1 VSLPTPATPEPT
13 RTPDWTPF
21 VTKGAPINAEYR
33 RVGST
38 VHYRFVGDDGEMIG
52 TYEVDTP
59 PMNLKATLDLIDV
72 LTAEYREERDHLA
85 ALLDGVLADD
95 PAAIRDAA
103 AWLAAN
109 RPEVD
114 G

>member
-1 VSLPTPATPEPT
+1 MPPTPTHTSRAGDGSEATTLADAYAAIEEAI
-13 RTPDWTPF
+13 DNVWTMS
-21 VTKGAPINAEYR
+21 AEHILTGNPSR
-33 RVGST
+33 AED
-38 VHYRFVGDDGEMIG
+38 RFTAVAH
-52 TYEVDTP
+52 
-59 PMNLKATLDLIDV
+59 L
-72 LTAEYREERDHLA
+72 LTHLA

-109 RPEVD
+109 RPKVD

>member
-1 VSLPTPATPEPT
+1 MSEFTDLL
-13 RTPDWTPF
+13 
-21 VTKGAPINAEYR
+21 R
-33 RVGST
+33 RAADEFCDGPYAGFGEESR
-38 VHYRFVGDDGEMIG
+38 HSELLSAAADD
-52 TYEVDTP
+52 
-59 PMNLKATLDLIDV
+59 L
-72 LTAEYREERDHLA
+72 DHLA

-95 PAAIRDAA
+95 AAAIRDAA

>member
-1 VSLPTPATPEPT
+1 MGLNPKGPPMPPTPTHT
-13 RTPDWTPF
+13 SRT
-21 VTKGAPINAEYR
+21 G
-33 RVGST
+33 
-38 VHYRFVGDDGEMIG
+38 
-52 TYEVDTP
+52 DTP
-59 PMNLKATLDLIDV
+59 PYLDFTDLLYALRQEAPLGHWSDGEQAAEIIESLATLANTYRDRV
-72 LTAEYREERDHLA
+72 AALTVENHHLA
-85 ALLDGVLADD
+85 DLLDGVMADD

>member
-1 VSLPTPATPEPT
+1 MPPTPTHTSRAGNG
-13 RTPDWTPF
+13 PF
-21 VTKGAPINAEYR
+21 GFTIP
-33 RVGST
+33 
-38 VHYRFVGDDGEMIG
+38 
-52 TYEVDTP
+52 EVDDRGRVLRDVKLYEFGPDTA
-59 PMNLKATLDLIDV
+59 MDTYRARIATLTV
-72 LTAEYREERDHLA
+72 ENHRLA
-85 ALLDGVLADD
+85 DLLDGVMADD

>member
-1 VSLPTPATPEPT
+1 MSASLHDNPDTGPSLAEAFNEIDAWQSDVGCTDPTC
-13 RTPDWTPF
+13 
-21 VTKGAPINAEYR
+21 NACR
-33 RVGST
+33 GLQR
-38 VHYRFVGDDGEMIG
+38 I
-52 TYEVDTP
+52 
-59 PMNLKATLDLIDV
+59 KAL
-72 LTAEYREERDHLA
+72 LTHLA

-95 PAAIRDAA
+95 PGAIRDAA

>member
-1 VSLPTPATPEPT
+1 MPPTPTHT
-13 RTPDWTPF
+13 SRTGDIRPRDLMALMAGQLPNPPWN
-21 VTKGAPINAEYR
+21 VMRLGVAE
-33 RVGST
+33 
-38 VHYRFVGDDGEMIG
+38 I
-52 TYEVDTP
+52 
-59 PMNLKATLDLIDV
+59 
-72 LTAEYREERDHLA
+72 DHLA

-95 PAAIRDAA
+95 PVAIRDAA

>member
-1 VSLPTPATPEPT
+1 MS
-13 RTPDWTPF
+13 DWTGDPAIIAHLRSHGVLEEADKVF
-21 VTKGAPINAEYR
+21 DYLEQLDTYR
-33 RVGST
+33 TR
-38 VHYRFVGDDGEMIG
+38 I
-52 TYEVDTP
+52 
-59 PMNLKATLDLIDV
+59 
-72 LTAEYREERDHLA
+72 A

>member
-1 VSLPTPATPEPT
+1 MPPS
-13 RTPDWTPF
+13 PDYLRM
-21 VTKGAPINAEYR
+21 ID
-33 RVGST
+33 
-38 VHYRFVGDDGEMIG
+38 HYRNRI
-52 TYEVDTP
+52 
-59 PMNLKATLDLIDV
+59 AA
-72 LTAEYREERDHLA
+72 LTVENHHLA
-85 ALLDGVLADD
+85 DLLDGVMADD

>member
-1 VSLPTPATPEPT
+1 MLAHLRSHGVLEEADKVFDYLDQLDT
-13 RTPDWTPF
+13 
-21 VTKGAPINAEYR
+21 YR
-33 RVGST
+33 AR
-38 VHYRFVGDDGEMIG
+38 I
-52 TYEVDTP
+52 
-59 PMNLKATLDLIDV
+59 ATLTV
-72 LTAEYREERDHLA
+72 ENHHLA
-85 ALLDGVLADD
+85 VLLDGVLADD

>member
-1 VSLPTPATPEPT
+1 MS
-13 RTPDWTPF
+13 
-21 VTKGAPINAEYR
+21 GAFLHDTDAMQ
-33 RVGST
+33 T
-38 VHYRFVGDDGEMIG
+38 
-52 TYEVDTP
+52 EVD
-59 PMNLKATLDLIDV
+59 
-72 LTAEYREERDHLA
+72 RLA

>member
-1 VSLPTPATPEPT
+1 MN
-13 RTPDWTPF
+13 
-21 VTKGAPINAEYR
+21 VTTIDTYR
-33 RVGST
+33 ARIAALT
-38 VHYRFVGDDGEMIG
+38 VDNH
-52 TYEVDTP
+52 
-59 PMNLKATLDLIDV
+59 
-72 LTAEYREERDHLA
+72 HLA
-85 ALLDGVLADD
+85 DLLDGVLADD

>member
-1 VSLPTPATPEPT
+1 MSGEEAASLADAYAAIEEA
-13 RTPDWTPF
+13 RELHAD
-21 VTKGAPINAEYR
+21 AR
-33 RVGST
+33 
-38 VHYRFVGDDGEMIG
+38 
-52 TYEVDTP
+52 
-59 PMNLKATLDLIDV
+59 LLIDEASRAV
-72 LTAEYREERDHLA
+72 AVARLITHLA
-85 ALLDGVLADD
+85 DLLDGVMADD